1 MPCLTERDVE
11 ARAALGTLP
20 TARATPVAPAPKA
33 AFPDGL
39 CSARGSE
46 RDMWAECAHAVS
58 VTRTHAGINS
68 ETRL

>member
-11 ARAALGTLP
+11 ACAALGTLP
-20 TARATPVAPAPKA
+20 TAPATPVAPAPKA

-46 RDMWAECAHAVS
+46 RDVWAECTHAVS